1 MLTWDQPGPENT
13 KATAELAIQRA
24 KELGIKHLVVA
35 SNTGFALKH
44 YYDQEFNLVGVT
56 HMVGFAGPGVDEAGE
71 DMRREWAA
79 KGLKILTTT
88 HLLGG
93 LDRGVM
99 NAFQGAYPT
108 QMIAQTL
115 RMFGQ
120 GVKVATEIS
129 VMALDAGLIPHGEDI
144 IAVGG
149 TGEGSDSAIVI
160 CPEHSN
166 YFFKTQIRE
175 VICMPRQ
182 KSK

>member
-1 MLTWDQPGPENT
+1 MFTWEKPGPENT
-13 KATAELAIQRA
+13 GATAQLAMKRA
-24 KELGIKHLVVA
+24 GELGIKNLVIA
-35 SNTGFALKH
+35 TNTGYSLRHF
-44 YYDQEFNLVGVT
+44 YDQGFNLIAVT
-56 HMVGFAGPGVDEAGE
+56 HMVGFAGPGIDEAGE
-71 DMRREWAA
+71 VVRKEWAH
-79 KGLKILTTT
+79 KGIKVLTTT

-120 GVKVATEIS
+120 GVKVATEIA
-129 VMALDAGLIPHGEDI
+129 VMALDAGLIPYGEDI

-149 TGEGSDSAIVI
+149 TGEGSDSALVI
-160 CPEHSN
+160 RPEHSN

-175 VICMPRQ
+175 IVCMPRY
-182 KSK
+182 KS